1 MKRLVAG
8 LLLLLVIAP
17 NLAKAIYIAYWNL
30 NQEIIEKTFC
40 ENRYKPEMECH
51 GQCHLV
57 KTLKKIDDSKEENE
71 ENEEKNHF
79 NWNKLAEI
87 FISTDVFLS
96 KNTISN
102 YLTKTSLEPSDN
114 FYFSNTY
121 HFDRLYRI
129 FQPPC

>member
-8 LLLLLVIAP
+8 LLLLIVLAPSIARV
-17 NLAKAIYIAYWNL
+17 IYIGYWNI
-30 NQEIIEKTFC
+30 NQEVIEKTFC
-40 ENRYKPEMECH
+40 ENMDKPEMECH
-51 GQCHLV
+51 GQCHLE

-71 ENEEKNHF
+71 EKNLI

-102 YLTKTSLEPSDN
+102 YLTKTSLESSDN

-121 HFDRLYRI
+121 HFDRLESI
-129 FQPPC
+129 FHPPC